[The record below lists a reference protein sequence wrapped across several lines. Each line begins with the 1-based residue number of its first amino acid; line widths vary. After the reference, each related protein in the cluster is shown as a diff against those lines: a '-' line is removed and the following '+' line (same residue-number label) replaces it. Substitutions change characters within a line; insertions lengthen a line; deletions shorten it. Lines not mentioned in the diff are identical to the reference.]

1 MMKPFLTTAVL
12 TIALSMS
19 QLVSAENRFCLGGE
33 TDHLDAAGKQ
43 ACAAQVKSAKKLV
56 SQHPGVD
63 NWHFVVVCGES
74 SWSDYALFAHDN
86 ASSLREA
93 SLDISYTDRTIY
105 LRGDRLSAE
114 PTKAD
119 PKLSMAL
126 VALSSDSRT
135 GTTQG
140 AE

>member
-1 MMKPFLTTAVL
+1 MKPFLSATVL
-12 TIALSMS
+12 TLALATS
-19 QLVSAENRFCLGGE
+19 QFVSAENRFCLGGE
-33 TDHLDAAGKQ
+33 TAHLDAAGKQ
-43 ACAAQVKSAKKLV
+43 ACAAQIKSAQKLV

-74 SWSDYALFAHDN
+74 GWSEYSLFAHDS

-105 LRGDRLSAE
+105 LRGDRLSTE

-119 PKLSMAL
+119 PKLTMAL
-126 VALSSDSRT
+126 VALSSAPRST
-135 GTTQG
+135 TTQG